1 MTCKV
6 CGKELADGIKFCDNC
21 GAKVEIENVETSETA
36 ETVETVEAAEPE
48 RVDAQI
54 VSEGKKIENTYTEST
69 YSQNASSDSNA
80 TYNSTATASNSNSTE
95 SKGFAIAS
103 LVCGIVSLLCC
114 CCCAPIGFIV
124 GGAGLGL
131 GIYVLKKEL
140 PGKEMA
146 IAGIVCGGIA
156 LAYTVFSII
165 LGLIGVA
172 TPASKFDFEDIIDS
186 LDL

>member
-1 MTCKV
+1 ML
-6 CGKELADGIKFCDNC
+6 EKFY
-21 GAKVEIENVETSETA
+21 KKSEVWFA
-36 ETVETVEAAEPE
+36 VIF
-48 RVDAQI
+48 I
-54 VSEGKKIENTYTEST
+54 VAY
-69 YSQNASSDSNA
+69 
-80 TYNSTATASNSNSTE
+80 
-95 SKGFAIAS
+95 
-103 LVCGIVSLLCC
+103 V
-114 CCCAPIGFIV
+114 V

-140 PGKEMA
+140 PGREMA